1 MTEEKPSYRSEVP
14 TGADASEEGTWDHP
28 VRRAPDDSGYN
39 APMVDEGGDHA
50 QFSIYDGSGNEN
62 VVVVADDPKGR
73 SSAGTGHDAAEA
85 LEDATS
91 NEKIIGDLYEP
102 EE

>member
-1 MTEEKPSYRSEVP
+1 MSEKPQYR
-14 TGADASEEGTWDHP
+14 TDRTASDTDENEPIWDHE
-28 VRRAPDDSGYN
+28 VRRAPEGEGSG
-39 APMVDEGGDHA
+39 APLTTEGGDHA
-50 QFSIYDGSGNEN
+50 QFSIYDGKGNEN

-73 SSAGTGHDAAEA
+73 SSAGTGHTAAEA
-85 LEDATS
+85 LDDATS